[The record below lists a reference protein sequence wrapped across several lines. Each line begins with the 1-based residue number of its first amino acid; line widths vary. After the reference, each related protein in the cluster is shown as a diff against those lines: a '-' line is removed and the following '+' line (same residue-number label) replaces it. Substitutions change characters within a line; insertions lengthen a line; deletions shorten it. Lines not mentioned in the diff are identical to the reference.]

1 MIFHYVYMK
10 KHITKL
16 FILIA
21 CTILNA
27 STINVASFNV
37 LGTYPQ
43 NAEFTNERTELAA
56 DLVQFHEFDVFG
68 TQETRF
74 WQIEGF
80 LKSGVYA
87 VEGVNVE
94 GETPTI
100 SNHWTNAIFYR
111 KDRFEVIEKGHFWLA
126 NNPNEKSKDWHGEKQ
141 FRNCNW
147 IKLRDKKLNKE
158 FYFFNTHFGLNPKV
172 REESAKLFVKKI
184 KEIAKDAPFVTT
196 GDYNTRQT
204 EKKTLKEL
212 LGSKFL
218 FDSWK
223 ISKRKPYGPKGTFIC
238 MHYNRPINGSRLVE
252 DPSIKLDYIFV
263 STHVEVKKC
272 GVITD
277 NIGGA
282 YPSDHLPI
290 IAVIKIK

>member
-1 MIFHYVYMK
+1 MTLK
-10 KHITKL
+10 
-16 FILIA
+16 
-21 CTILNA
+21 A
-27 STINVASFNV
+27 STINIGSFNV
-37 LGTYPQ
+37 LGTYPID
-43 NAEFTNERTELAA
+43 AEFTNERTELASA
-56 DLVQFHEFDVFG
+56 LVEFHEFDVFG

-94 GETPTI
+94 GEVPTMK
-100 SNHWTNAIFYR
+100 NRWTNAIFFR
-111 KDRFEVIEKGHFWLA
+111 KDRFELLEKGHFWLA
-126 NNPNEKSKDWHGEKQ
+126 KNPEQKAKDWYGEKQ

-147 IKLRDKKLNKE
+147 VKLRDKKLNKT

-172 REESAKLFVKKI
+172 RLESAKLFVSKI
-184 KEIAKDAPFVTT
+184 KEITKGESFITT
-196 GDYNTRQT
+196 GDYNTTQR
-204 EKKTLKEL
+204 EHPTLKAL

-223 ISKRKPYGPKGTFIC
+223 ISKRKPYGPKGTFVC
-238 MHYNRPINGSRLVE
+238 MHYNRPINGSRQVE
-252 DPSIKLDYIFV
+252 DPSKKLDYIFV
-263 STHVEVKKC
+263 SKDVSVEKC

-290 IAVIKIK
+290 LAVISFKQ

>member
-1 MIFHYVYMK
+1 MK
-10 KHITKL
+10 KRYFAKL
-16 FILIA
+16 LIA
-21 CTILNA
+21 FACFVANA

-43 NAEFTNERTELAA
+43 DAEFTNERTELAS
-56 DLVQFHEFDVFG
+56 DLVHFHEFDVFG

-80 LKSGVYA
+80 LKSGIYA
-87 VEGVNVE
+87 VEGINVE
-94 GETPTI
+94 GEIPTI
-100 SNHWTNAIFYR
+100 SNRWTNAIFYR
-111 KDRFEVIEKGHFWLA
+111 KDRFEVLDKGHFWLA
-126 NNPNEKSKDWHGEKQ
+126 ENPDKKSKGWHGEKQ

-147 IKLRDKKLNKE
+147 VKFRDKKLNKE

-184 KEIAKDAPFVTT
+184 QEITKGASFVTT
-196 GDYNTRQT
+196 GDYNTKQR
-204 EKKTLKEL
+204 EYITLNAL
-212 LGSKFL
+212 LGSKVL

-238 MHYNRPINGSRLVE
+238 MHYNRPINGSRMVE
-252 DPSIKLDYIFV
+252 DPVTKLDYIFV
-263 STHVEVKKC
+263 SKDITVEKC

-290 IAVIKIK
+290 IAKISLK